1 MCIPLSLSLSLSL
14 SVKYEQYM
22 EHSSSTELKCGKHQT
37 AKPGNRL
44 KGDRRKLALE
54 KEKRRRT
61 DDGK

>member
-1 MCIPLSLSLSLSL
+1 MNNTW
-14 SVKYEQYM
+14 
-22 EHSSSTELKCGKHQT
+22 STRAQPSYGKHQT
-37 AKPGNRL
+37 AKTGNRL